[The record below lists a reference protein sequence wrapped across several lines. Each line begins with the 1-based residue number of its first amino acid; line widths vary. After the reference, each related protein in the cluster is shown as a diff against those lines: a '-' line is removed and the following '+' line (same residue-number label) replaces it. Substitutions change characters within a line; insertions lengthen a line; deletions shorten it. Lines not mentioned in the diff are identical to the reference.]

1 MSTGTTMLAF
11 QIIAAAA
18 IMAALCL
25 ITISSARRL
34 G

>member
-18 IMAALCL
+18 IMAALCV
-25 ITISSARRL
+25 ITINDVRRL